1 MQFFPLNQENVSWK
15 KPALECQCFPHLSIW
30 DAAEGQSREIF
41 PLQECVASRNK
52 YSYYIQIY

>member
-1 MQFFPLNQENVSWK
+1 MQFFPLNQENVSRK
-15 KPALECQCFPHLSIW
+15 KSALECQGFLYLSIW
-30 DAAEGQSREIF
+30 DAADGQSQEIF